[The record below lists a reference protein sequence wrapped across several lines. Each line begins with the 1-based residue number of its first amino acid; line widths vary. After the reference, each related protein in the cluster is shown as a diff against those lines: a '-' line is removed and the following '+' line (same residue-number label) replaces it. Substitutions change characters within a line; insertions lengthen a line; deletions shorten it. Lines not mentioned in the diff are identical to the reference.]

1 MLKCIYACKYEKRHR
16 WANSTIFFLS
26 WDTQI
31 LAWKEREGV
40 SIPPMCVHYFDN
52 SLDICSPGDHPA
64 GQPELALVLP
74 LALSLV
80 IKWTFKINDF
90 STQLLLKYIIYFL
103 VILDDFQ
110 TMRFTECQDI
120 VGSLLYAKFLVFLG
134 REKVVLL
141 LYLSHFLLLS
151 PKRQKLS
158 QQLISG
164 WVLLVKTDSMEGR
177 KPAWNIWKVL
187 GWKMDRSQSKIDF
200 WSNSE
205 KLRPTEQIY
214 HLEHK
219 KTSST
224 KMLKKVFCQKQWR
237 KLG

>member
-1 MLKCIYACKYEKRHR
+1 MHV
-16 WANSTIFFLS
+16 STKKGTGGRTARFSFFLGTPKS
-26 WDTQI
+26 WPGRKGRGFPFHPCVCALLWQQPRY
-31 LAWKEREGV
+31 LFPWRPPGRAAWTGPRSSTCIIASDKVNFQNKRFLNPTSTKIHNIFPCNFGWFSNNALYWVSGYSGVFVVCEIPSVFGERK
-40 SIPPMCVHYFDN
+40 S
-52 SLDICSPGDHPA
+52 
-64 GQPELALVLP
+64 
-74 LALSLV
+74 
-80 IKWTFKINDF
+80 
-90 STQLLLKYIIYFL
+90 
-103 VILDDFQ
+103 
-110 TMRFTECQDI
+110 RFAT
-120 VGSLLYAKFLVFLG
+120 
-134 REKVVLL
+134 
-141 LYLSHFLLLS
+141 LSHFLLLS

-219 KTSST
+219 KTFQNQNVVYV
-224 KMLKKVFCQKQWR
+224 LCQKQWR